1 MKPPRLALVGIGGY
15 GRVHLAH
22 LRELQR
28 RGELVL
34 AAAVAFPAAEADAE
48 AAALR
53 AEGCV
58 VLGRLEELL
67 AARGPLAL
75 DLAIVCTPIHCHA
88 RMTIALLRAGLDV
101 LVEKPLAATAADAA
115 AIAAV
120 ARETGRRVAVGFQY
134 LHAPEIGALKR
145 RLLAGE
151 IGALRRLVVQAA
163 WPRSHAYYG
172 RNDWAGRLRLQGEW
186 VLDSPVSNAMSHFLM
201 IMFFLAGDEAAVA
214 APRRVWGELYRA
226 QPIESFDTAV
236 LGFETAAGVR
246 LDFYGTHSSAE
257 VGRPGLRIE
266 GATGWAEWV
275 PDSHA
280 RVRGPGG
287 AWEQRAAPEA
297 ATRERMLREVLA
309 WRRGEAAFVCTPA
322 LAAAHVRCVEELH
335 HSAPIHSI
343 PPSARRTQERDGQRF
358 TYVPGL
364 QESLAEAA
372 RRGTGLGEVGV
383 PWAVVAAA
391 AGPTIEARPSA

>member
-1 MKPPRLALVGIGGY
+1 MKPPRVALVGIGGY

-22 LRELQR
+22 LRESQR

-58 VLGRLEELL
+58 VVGRLEELL
-67 AARGPLAL
+67 AAAAGLAL
-75 DLAIVCTPIHCHA
+75 DLAIVCTPIHWHA

-101 LVEKPLAATAADAA
+101 LVEKPLAATAVDAA
-115 AIAAV
+115 AIAAA
-120 ARETGRRVAVGFQY
+120 ARATGRRVAVGFQY

-151 IGALRRLVVQAA
+151 IGAPRRLVVQAA
-163 WPRSHAYYG
+163 WPRSHAYYA
-172 RNDWAGRLRLQGEW
+172 RNDWAGRLRLGDDW

-201 IMFFLAGDEAAVA
+201 LMFFLADDTADGVA
-214 APRRVWGELYRA
+214 EPRRVRAELYRA
-226 QPIESFDTAV
+226 QAIESFDTAV

-257 VGRPGLRIE
+257 VGRPSLRIE
-266 GATGWAEWV
+266 GAAGWAEWV
-275 PDSHA
+275 PDRHA
-280 RVRGPGG
+280 RLRGPGG

-297 ATRERMLREVLA
+297 DTRERMLRAVLA
-309 WRRGEAAFVCTPA
+309 WRRGAAAFVCTPT
-322 LAAAHVRCVEELH
+322 LAATHVRCVEEMH
-335 HSAPIHSI
+335 GATPIRAI
-343 PPSARRTQERDGQRF
+343 PPAARRTAERDGEWF
-358 TYVPGL
+358 THVPGL
-364 QESLAEAA
+364 AEGLAEAA
-372 RRGTGLGEVGV
+372 RRGTGLADVGI
-383 PWAVVAAA
+383 PWAVAPQPA
-391 AGPTIEARPSA
+391 